1 MLRPLDRPA
10 AEAGQPTVIG
20 PTHLGFVSLAVM
32 TMPGA
37 HLSLALCQSALQQA
51 LEAREAWRQAATILF
66 RQQEAH
72 LKEMQADAVA
82 LSRAMLDDIDA
93 ATRLQLV
100 WDHLDQAWA
109 KAITRSVAMVEVATR
124 GLNPA
129 SASSLPERPVSAPR
143 AGDDLAA

>member
-1 MLRPLDRPA
+1 MKRGILVL
-10 AEAGQPTVIG
+10 
-20 PTHLGFVSLAVM
+20 
-32 TMPGA
+32 
-37 HLSLALCQSALQQA
+37 LSLSVVITGAYFTASKWAIRHETLMFKDPTRDERPVAVDVA
-51 LEAREAWRQAATILF
+51 VRF
-66 RQQEAH
+66 D
-72 LKEMQADAVA
+72 KEMQADALA

-100 WDHLDQAWA
+100 RDHLDQAWA